1 MPTVFDVID
10 YMNRLPN
17 TEQFMELSS
26 DIQEKHIFNATE
38 SLKSYFGINANPVL
52 NERVIALQ
60 TLYMMEGDS
69 EEFSKLKRHGV
80 SSFSAKDVSVGFE
93 KGADLSSEVI
103 GLLERLNPKLKRR
116 GRVGRLI

>member
-1 MPTVFDVID
+1 MPSVFDVID

-17 TEQFMELSS
+17 TEQFAELPSE
-26 DIQEKHIFNATE
+26 DQEKHIFNATE

-69 EEFSKLKRHGV
+69 EEFAKLKRHGV
-80 SSFSAKDVSVGFE
+80 SSFSAKDVSVGFDN
-93 KGADLSSEVI
+93 ASDLSSEVL
-103 GLLERLNPKLKRR
+103 GLLEWLNPKLKRR

>member
-1 MPTVFDVID
+1 MPSTFDVID

-17 TEQFMELSS
+17 TEHFMELSS
-26 DIQEKHIFNATE
+26 DDQEKHIFNATE
-38 SLKSYFGINANPVL
+38 VLQSYFSTNVTPVL

-60 TLYMMEGDS
+60 TLFMMEGDS
-69 EEFSKLKRHGV
+69 EEFAKLKRHGV

-93 KGADLSSEVI
+93 KASALSSEVI
-103 GLLERLNPKLKRR
+103 GLLEWLNPKLKRS